1 MVDASLL
8 KQLREPLLVQV
19 CECLGGDGIIYL
31 RVLSSLVQLV
41 YILIND
47 LRGDSAVQLFAQ
59 VLLLLICGI
68 FGLVARLFSKE
79 MLNVLESVKVLPKLA
94 CLLIGRALRHQLL
107 HHLRLDQHLCHVLS
121 NQLSCHWLDIDG
133 VN

>member
-19 CECLGGDGIIYL
+19 GECLGGDGIIYL

-79 MLNVLESVKVLPKLA
+79 MLNVLESVEVLPKLA
-94 CLLIGRALRHQLL
+94 CLLVGRALRHQLL
-107 HHLRLDQHLCHVLS
+107 HHL
-121 NQLSCHWLDIDG
+121 
-133 VN
+133 